1 MINSVLACV
10 VYQFCV
16 WSNGN
21 ACGVRTI
28 QGLCVGSSLR
38 ILAQQILS
46 SYAEHR
52 SHMTSQV
59 YCASYLRAWE
69 LFISIDFC

>member
-10 VYQFCV
+10 VYQFCI

-21 ACGVRTI
+21 ACGVRTT

-52 SHMTSQV
+52 SHTRQV
-59 YCASYLRAWE
+59 KYIAL
-69 LFISIDFC
+69 LI